1 MNQKYASLYFV
12 VTQRKICPSWEI
24 LFSQVAL
31 VTEALH

>member
-1 MNQKYASLYFV
+1 MNQKYAALYFV
-12 VTQRKICPSWEI
+12 VTQRKICPWEI